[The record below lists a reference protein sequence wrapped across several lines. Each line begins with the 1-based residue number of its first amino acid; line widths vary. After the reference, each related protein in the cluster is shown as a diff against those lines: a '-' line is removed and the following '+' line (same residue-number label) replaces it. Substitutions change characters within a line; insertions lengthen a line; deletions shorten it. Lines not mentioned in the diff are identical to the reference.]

1 MPCHCRGLRSGIGE
15 KMASRRRRLDPV
27 GPFGN
32 PDGSRADLEDVLS
45 EFVDFAGNPAYGH
58 LATRANDSM
67 VRVIVGKLGAGKTV
81 YLRRLQDFQSHQ
93 DSVYADLPQ
102 QSLPKTEVIVK
113 ACQWFSD
120 SVLVEKWM
128 QIWERAIMRS
138 LASHLLRRP
147 VLRQQLRDEQVAELE
162 HSYRRLLDDSRRP
175 RNIYGQVRDIINER
189 QTAHQLST
197 YLDDPLWDDL
207 EDLLGEVV
215 SQCKPIYFYLDAV
228 DEEFGHAPMYW
239 LKCQEGLFYQVMRL
253 LRDHR
258 LGGRLHVVVCIRDIV
273 MSSVYRSEHAPRYY
287 NEPHIRV
294 LNWDRGSLLY
304 LLGQK
309 LQRLPPSLLMRRA
322 ASGPPTIRDWLGV
335 EGHWQGPDGEETI
348 EDYLLS
354 HTRLIPRD
362 IISLGNELSEE
373 VLRQKQAGRDGL
385 PWPALEA
392 VMQRCAKRF
401 GDSQLAQCANQISS
415 DLMPA
420 GAALHDYSELFTSTQ
435 AYISGVQE
443 DVRSFVRLIGVDRF
457 SRADLE
463 ALQEV
468 ADLHFEKA
476 TDLASVLWQNGLLG
490 YVDESGR
497 RRFYSMGDVEEFHFP
512 PDVATY
518 VLHPC
523 LVYTVGGIRHVGTDS
538 GAAVARRTRAFTSA
552 QSVDLP
558 GAAAPSSSGSRALP
572 EPDPA
577 ELRFSAGGQ
586 AADYAVGDVIEDRF
600 EILDVVGQ
608 GSFSKVYRVRDDV
621 EDEERALKL
630 FDNAAGYQA
639 VRREIGA
646 LRKIHHPHVVQ
657 VFWAGKTKADEWY
670 LIAEFV
676 DGEPLS
682 EFVSGTRHLRDRE
695 AVDVALDLLD
705 ALVAFHPDSARLRQ
719 LDDQRRE
726 GDLPEAESREWLDL
740 QDKGLVHRDIKPLNV
755 ILTRTGAK
763 LLDFN
768 IASRVGDSVETQSGT
783 PPYQPPD
790 ADLTRWDVSTD
801 LFAVGVLLYQLLANG
816 RHPFPNAMPMVDV
829 PVIDPRTIRSDLA
842 PDLAEF
848 LIKACAP
855 ASADRFATAAD
866 MRLALRTIRADL

>member
-1 MPCHCRGLRSGIGE
+1 
-15 KMASRRRRLDPV
+15 
-27 GPFGN
+27 
-32 PDGSRADLEDVLS
+32 
-45 EFVDFAGNPAYGH
+45 
-58 LATRANDSM
+58 
-67 VRVIVGKLGAGKTV
+67 
-81 YLRRLQDFQSHQ
+81 
-93 DSVYADLPQ
+93 
-102 QSLPKTEVIVK
+102 
-113 ACQWFSD
+113 
-120 SVLVEKWM
+120 
-128 QIWERAIMRS
+128 
-138 LASHLLRRP
+138 
-147 VLRQQLRDEQVAELE
+147 
-162 HSYRRLLDDSRRP
+162 
-175 RNIYGQVRDIINER
+175 
-189 QTAHQLST
+189 
-197 YLDDPLWDDL
+197 
-207 EDLLGEVV
+207 
-215 SQCKPIYFYLDAV
+215 
-228 DEEFGHAPMYW
+228 MYW
-239 LKCQEGLFYQVMRL
+239 LKCQEGLFLQVMRL
-253 LRDHR
+253 LRDQK
-258 LGGRLHVVVCIRDIV
+258 LGGRLHVVICIRDIV

-294 LNWDRGSLLY
+294 LNWDPSALIY
-304 LLGQK
+304 LLRQK
-309 LQRLPPSLLMRRA
+309 LQRLPASLLMRRA
-322 ASGPPTIRDWLGV
+322 ASGPPTISDWLGV
-335 EGHWQGPDGEETI
+335 GGQWPGPDGDQAI

-373 VLRQKQAGRDGL
+373 VLRQKQAGREGL
-385 PWPALEA
+385 PPAALTA
-392 VMQRCAKRF
+392 VVQRCAKRF

-415 DLMPA
+415 DLMPEN
-420 GAALHDYSELFTSTQ
+420 AALHNYSELFTSTQ

-443 DVRSFVRLIGVDRF
+443 DVRSFVRMIGVDRF
-457 SRADLE
+457 PRADLE

-468 ADLHFEKA
+468 ADLHFEKT

-523 LVYTVGGIRHVGTDS
+523 LVYTVGGIRHAGADPDS
-538 GAAVARRTRAFTSA
+538 AVAHRTRAFTSA
-552 QSVDLP
+552 ERVDLP

-577 ELRFSAGGQ
+577 EVRSSAGGKT
-586 AADYAVGDVIEDRF
+586 ADYAVGDVIEDRF
-600 EILDVVGQ
+600 EVLAVVGQ
-608 GSFSKVYRVRDDV
+608 GGFSKVYRVRDDV
-621 EDEERALKL
+621 EGEERAFKL
-630 FDNAAGYQA
+630 FDSAAGYQA

-646 LRKIHHPHVVQ
+646 LRKIRHPHVVE

-682 EFVSGTRHLRDRE
+682 EFVSGNRHLRDRE
-695 AVDVALDLLD
+695 AADVALDLLD

-768 IASRVGDSVETQSGT
+768 IASRVGDPVHTHSGT

-790 ADLTRWDVSTD
+790 AGRDRWDVSTD
-801 LFAVGVLLYQLLANG
+801 LFAVGVLLYQLLCNG
-816 RHPFPNAMPMVDV
+816 HHPFPNAMPMAGEA
-829 PVIDPRTIRSDLA
+829 VIDPRTIRPDLN
-842 PDLAEF
+842 PDLAAF
-848 LIKACAP
+848 LIQACAP

-866 MRLALRTIRADL
+866 MQLALRHIRAGL